1 MSLSSLSFVL
11 ASPPHSAS
19 LAWRAASD
27 ASSAASSSARSAV
40 LLPSLSSRSMSKICA
55 ESGIRKK
62 TSAERCK
69 RAERSGCAGGLSHVG
84 QRVVVLLVDAEE
96 RLQLVRLVDL
106 HLVQRRVLVAVV
118 PLEEVVHVGVPLFVV
133 LEEAG
138 LALLALLAGGGQQ
151 ERERDDG
158 QQQSPSR
165 GQHAARR
172 RWGRSGG
179 GGSVTRT
186 AAQREDVREPT
197 APASFPDSGG
207 AGRATRKPLRQRHP
221 LGDVEW
227 TRSLG
232 RVFG

>member
-1 MSLSSLSFVL
+1 
-11 ASPPHSAS
+11 
-19 LAWRAASD
+19 
-27 ASSAASSSARSAV
+27 
-40 LLPSLSSRSMSKICA
+40 MSKICA

-172 RWGRSGG
+172 LWGRSG

-207 AGRATRKPLRQRHP
+207 AGRATRKALVTAVPFGRC
-221 LGDVEW
+221 
-227 TRSLG
+227 G
-232 RVFG
+232 RVSSAVFVE